1 MKRAYFNGN
10 IITMAGEDA
19 GYVLCENGVI
29 TETGRGEP
37 PAADEYADL
46 GGRTLMPSFIDTH
59 SHFMSVAYSFLR
71 ADLDGAVSID
81 EIRNRLNDFITENKK
96 RGQWVVAMGYDH
108 NGLKEKRHITSAELE
123 FGDCA
128 VVLENKSGHSGI
140 FNAEAQRLLGIMS
153 SKDGLLE
160 ENEYLE
166 KLRLVPMENISDIL
180 SACEKAEKKYFSHG
194 ITTAQDGYAMGALLD
209 VYKALAALGGTTL
222 DIVAYPDRDSFAGW
236 REAFPE
242 SMGKYHNNFKLGG
255 LKIMLDGS
263 PQGKTAWISGKY
275 ADGTCAAPSMTEEAV
290 DSAVKWAAE
299 RDIQVIAHCN
309 GDMACEMFINA
320 VEKYKNRRAV
330 IIHAQL
336 LRKDQLERVKRLEM
350 IPSFFVAHVFRWGDI
365 HIQNLGLER
374 AKGISPAGSALKEG
388 ITFTFHQDSP
398 VIEPDMFET
407 VWCAVR
413 RKTKNGAV
421 LGEKERIGVYDA
433 IKAVTVNA
441 AYQYFE
447 EGKKGIIAPGA
458 FEDFIIADRNPLS
471 LTDNDE
477 LKNIKILSTIKRGTK
492 VYEA

>member
-1 MKRAYFNGN
+1 
-10 IITMAGEDA
+10 MA
-19 GYVLCENGVI
+19 
-29 TETGRGEP
+29 
-37 PAADEYADL
+37 PA
-46 GGRTLMPSFIDTH
+46 R
-59 SHFMSVAYSFLR
+59 
-71 ADLDGAVSID
+71 
-81 EIRNRLNDFITENKK
+81 
-96 RGQWVVAMGYDH
+96 
-108 NGLKEKRHITSAELE
+108 
-123 FGDCA
+123 
-128 VVLENKSGHSGI
+128 
-140 FNAEAQRLLGIMS
+140 
-153 SKDGLLE
+153 
-160 ENEYLE
+160 
-166 KLRLVPMENISDIL
+166 
-180 SACEKAEKKYFSHG
+180 
-194 ITTAQDGYAMGALLD
+194 D
-209 VYKALAALGGTTL
+209 VYK
-222 DIVAYPDRDSFAGW
+222 R
-236 REAFPE
+236 
-242 SMGKYHNNFKLGG
+242 
-255 LKIMLDGS
+255 
-263 PQGKTAWISGKY
+263 Q
-275 ADGTCAAPSMTEEAV
+275 
-290 DSAVKWAAE
+290 
-299 RDIQVIAHCN
+299 
-309 GDMACEMFINA
+309 
-320 VEKYKNRRAV
+320 V

-433 IKAVTVNA
+433 IKAVTANA